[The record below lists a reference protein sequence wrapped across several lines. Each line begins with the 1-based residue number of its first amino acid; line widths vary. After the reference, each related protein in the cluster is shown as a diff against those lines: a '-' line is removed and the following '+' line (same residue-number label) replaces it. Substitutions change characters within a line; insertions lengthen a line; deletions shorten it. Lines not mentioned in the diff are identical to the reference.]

1 MNKVTNTEA
10 LEARFAMGV
19 TAALNARLAAQS
31 APDVDERLRF
41 AREQALGRARQ
52 ARRTAPQA
60 AQVAVG
66 LRGTS
71 LALGGPSQG
80 HTPWWLRL
88 SALLPLIVLLGGLL
102 WIDHR
107 YAQAQIEA
115 AAEVDAAI
123 LADSLPPDAYRD
135 PGFVEFLRSSRP

>member
-1 MNKVTNTEA
+1 MNKVTTSAA
-10 LEARFAMGV
+10 LEARFAARITQALDRQV
-19 TAALNARLAAQS
+19 AAHS
-31 APDVDERLRF
+31 APDVEERLRF
-41 AREQALGRARQ
+41 ARDQALARARA
-52 ARRTAPQA
+52 ARQSSAAGAP
-60 AQVAVG
+60 VVVG
-66 LRGTS
+66 LRDGTAGLS
-71 LALGGPSQG
+71 GPHQE

-88 SALLPLIVLLGGLL
+88 SALLPLIVLLAGLL

-123 LADSLPPDAYRD
+123 LSDSLPPDAYRD

>member
-1 MNKVTNTEA
+1 MNKLTSTEA
-10 LEARFAMGV
+10 LEARFAIRV
-19 TAALNARLAAQS
+19 TAALDGLVASQP

-41 AREQALGRARQ
+41 ARERALDRARQ
-52 ARRTAPQA
+52 VRQMVPQA
-60 AQVAVG
+60 DPVAVG
-66 LRGTS
+66 LRGGS
-71 LALGGPSQG
+71 MALGGPSQEG
-80 HTPWWLRL
+80 TPWWLRL

-123 LADSLPPDAYRD
+123 LSDSLPPDAYRD